1 MTKKCFCAGIFIA
14 GIVILADSTFT
25 MAQEAKTPLTP
36 RISGAENQSVFGVV
50 GKVDYVECRS
60 RGESEIILKD
70 KKGESVKISMNV
82 LRNGAT
88 VLTTYR
94 KEKDK
99 KGKEQN
105 VLVSLSIIK
114 TAQEAKEAEKKKK

>member
-1 MTKKCFCAGIFIA
+1 MAKKCFCAGIFIA
-14 GIVILADSTFT
+14 GIIILAYSSLT

-36 RISGAENQSVFGVV
+36 RISGTGNQSVFGVV